1 MVNRVGI
8 IAAVVVGMAAF
19 CLTAAAEDAAY
30 IGSQK
35 CMKCHFK
42 EHATWKKEKHAV
54 AYETIAKEADKEL
67 CVSCHTTGYGKGG
80 FKDMEST
87 PELANVG
94 CEACHGAG
102 SKHAAAMDEIKK
114 AGGEVT
120 EDAKS
125 LIAQKPTDCS
135 TCHNPHVQ
143 DTAAHAR
150 EKK

>member
-8 IAAVVVGMAAF
+8 VVAMVVGMAAL
-19 CLTAAAEDAAY
+19 CVTAAAEDAAC

-42 EHATWKKEKHAV
+42 QHATWKKEKHAA
-54 AYETIAKEADKEL
+54 AYETIAKEADKDL

-94 CEACHGAG
+94 CESCHGPG

-114 AGGEVT
+114 AGGEAT
-120 EDAKS
+120 DDAKA
-125 LIAQKPTDCS
+125 LITKTPTTCS
-135 TCHNPHVQ
+135 NCHNPHVQ
-143 DTAAHAR
+143 DTAAEAR
-150 EKK
+150 SKK